1 MHVLSFCLTNAYAR
15 MRVCRGSHKWGI
27 TCIYWSGRRCVRTGG
42 EPIEWVWGGR
52 IKEGYQAKAARPHFL
67 VVKAS
72 SPYSVLLIE
81 TPRPRVKIEF
91 AASIAP
97 PALLHKQKQRRWW
110 CSRPCMI
117 CMHACLVPFV
127 SPLIIRANNQPRT
140 MHAYACVTCTFS
152 GCRIWR
158 ERYERWSSCTHQQ
171 FSSKAS
177 ISERM
182 VIFLVLSQLKTRGL

>member
-1 MHVLSFCLTNAYAR
+1 MCVEDHTSGALHAYIDLGDDVCAR
-15 MRVCRGSHKWGI
+15 AANRSNGCG
-27 TCIYWSGRRCVRTGG
+27 
-42 EPIEWVWGGR
+42 GGR

-158 ERYERWSSCTHQQ
+158 ERYER
-171 FSSKAS
+171 
-177 ISERM
+177 
-182 VIFLVLSQLKTRGL
+182 